1 MRRIFAG
8 LLAGALALGIVAGPV
23 AAAGGSQ
30 NIVDTAIAVNS
41 DGPFKGQFDTLIAA
55 VLAADPAVART
66 LSGKGQFT
74 VFAPT
79 DAAFAMLGLNPD
91 NVGALP
97 KAALTNI
104 LLYHVAR
111 GERLAADVVDSSRIR
126 TLYGAFVKVDGTVL
140 TDKVGRDANIIVTDV
155 RASNGVIHAIDS
167 VLLPF
172 VP

>member
-1 MRRIFAG
+1 MRRIFSG
-8 LLAGALALGIVAGPV
+8 LLAGALMLGIVAGPV

-30 NIVDTAIAVNS
+30 NIVQTAIAINTETGEFS
-41 DGPFKGQFDTLIAA
+41 TLIAA
-55 VLAADPAVART
+55 VVAADPAVLKT
-66 LSGKGQFT
+66 LSGRGQFT

-79 DAAFAMLGLNPD
+79 DAAFAKLGLNAG
-91 NVGALP
+91 NVATLP
-97 KAALTNI
+97 QAALTRI

-111 GERLAADVVDSSRIR
+111 GERLAEDVVDSSRIR
-126 TLYGAFVKVDGTVL
+126 MLDRNFVRVNGTVL
-140 TDKVGRDANIIVTDV
+140 TDKVGRDSNIIVTDV

>member
-23 AAAGGSQ
+23 AAAGGSKT
-30 NIVDTAIAVNS
+30 IVDTAIAINGETGEFS
-41 DGPFKGQFDTLIAA
+41 TLIAA

-66 LSGKGQFT
+66 LSGRGQFT

-79 DAAFAMLGLNPD
+79 DAAFAKLGLNAD
-91 NVGALP
+91 NIGTLP
-97 KAALTNI
+97 QAALTDI

-126 TLYGAFVKVDGTVL
+126 MLDGNFVRVNGTVL
-140 TDKVGRDANIIVTDV
+140 TDKVGRASNIVITDV